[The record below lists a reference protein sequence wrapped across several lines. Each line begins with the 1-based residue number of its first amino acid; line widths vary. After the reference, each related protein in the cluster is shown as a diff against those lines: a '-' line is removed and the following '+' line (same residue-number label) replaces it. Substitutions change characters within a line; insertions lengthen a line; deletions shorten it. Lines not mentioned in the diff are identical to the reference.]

1 MMEEEGYRSQMT
13 TGSLIPLLQKA
24 LLQHQV
30 RIEPLPVAAPVLQLD
45 DPALSYLS
53 KMLLGGD
60 SDSDEQEVA
69 TPQQNRYQAYMDD
82 LNSII
87 RGCVQSP
94 DSDQEQVDQEV
105 FSLLRECARAVAARN
120 SAQVYNLIGLIKNSV
135 TSENSHLERTAL
147 FFVNALVARLK
158 GCGSQLYSA
167 LSREVSQKRYVGL
180 LCMNLPWFSATEV
193 ISNHIILEA
202 CKGAKRIH
210 IVDYGIL
217 YGSQW
222 PWLIRALSQQPEGAP
237 LLRMTGI
244 DSSGMIDGAQIG
256 KHLLEFAELCGIP
269 FEFNY
274 ITADSWELAQ
284 PQCNSLN
291 EFVVINTNRRL
302 RFLRDDST
310 AANNPRKVFF
320 DRMLKLQPALLIQ
333 SLQSADPNVSSPFFV
348 QRFEATL
355 AYYANILNGFGEVL
369 KDHPQELG
377 FARKFVERSI
387 MNVVACEGVDRVER
401 PGPYYYWD
409 STAKKAGFEQ
419 LPLSDQVIETARLIW
434 RGEKFSLYRDGHWLL
449 LAWKDALAFGICA
462 WKPGVKP
469 RNSYSAK
476 SSKRYHF

>member
-1 MMEEEGYRSQMT
+1 MEEEGYRSQMT

-30 RIEPLPVAAPVLQLD
+30 RIQPLPVAAPVLQLD

-53 KMLLGGD
+53 KMLLDGD

-135 TSENSHLERTAL
+135 TSENSHLKRTAL

-222 PWLIRALSQQPEGAP
+222 PWLIRALSQRPEGAP

-244 DSSGMIDGAQIG
+244 DSSGMID
-256 KHLLEFAELCGIP
+256 
-269 FEFNY
+269 
-274 ITADSWELAQ
+274 DSWELAQ

-310 AANNPRKVFF
+310 AANNLRKVFF

-333 SLQSADPNVSSPFFV
+333 SLPNADPNVSSPFFV